1 MLSCVDMAVELKRPV
16 LVHEN
21 DLWIVRVPR
30 ENGKTQEYRCAS
42 EAQAKQLVLVLAPKP
57 EAQA

>member
-1 MLSCVDMAVELKRPV
+1 VLLGVDMALALARPV